1 MQRPQYKL
9 KSQNSDREHKLIQSK
24 IIFFRCDASLTIG
37 SGHVMRC
44 LTLAICLREA
54 GHRCYFICQ
63 DLPGSLC
70 DHIYISGFKC
80 FVLEKRFFEDCLL
93 SDNSS
98 LQKLQQIDAELT
110 TEIIIKVDRRPDL
123 LVVDHYLL
131 DRRWQTICKQ
141 RVETILVID
150 DLADRQ
156 HDCQFLL
163 DQNYYTNA
171 TLRYKN
177 LTSAG
182 CQHFTGPEFMLLRD
196 EFFTNYED
204 KKTEGIF
211 VSFGGVDRHDMTFLI
226 VNELLQ
232 SFPEIKIQAVIGA
245 YYSGKV
251 RSLIDNSPQLEIYQ
265 SVEGIGEIMSSCKL
279 SIGAGGATIFE
290 KQSLGLASIAYS
302 VADNQRQ
309 TLIDLHKGSFI
320 KYLGHYDTFDAD
332 ELSLVINNFLQGK
345 LKMRV
350 LNIQDGKRKLIKE
363 IIG

>member
-1 MQRPQYKL
+1 MQRPHNKL
-9 KSQNSDREHKLIQSK
+9 KSRNSDRAHKRIESK

-44 LTLAICLREA
+44 LTLATCLREA

-63 DLPGSLC
+63 ELPGDLC

-80 FVLEKRFFEDCLL
+80 FVLEKQIFEEFFL

-110 TEIIIKVDRRPDL
+110 TEIIIKLDRRPDL

-131 DRRWQTICKQ
+131 DSRWQAICKQ

-177 LTSAG
+177 LTPAD
-182 CQHFTGPEFMLLRD
+182 CQHFTGPDIE
-196 EFFTNYED
+196 T
-204 KKTEGIF
+204 
-211 VSFGGVDRHDMTFLI
+211 
-226 VNELLQ
+226 
-232 SFPEIKIQAVIGA
+232 
-245 YYSGKV
+245 
-251 RSLIDNSPQLEIYQ
+251 
-265 SVEGIGEIMSSCKL
+265 
-279 SIGAGGATIFE
+279 
-290 KQSLGLASIAYS
+290 
-302 VADNQRQ
+302 
-309 TLIDLHKGSFI
+309 
-320 KYLGHYDTFDAD
+320 
-332 ELSLVINNFLQGK
+332 
-345 LKMRV
+345 
-350 LNIQDGKRKLIKE
+350 
-363 IIG
+363 